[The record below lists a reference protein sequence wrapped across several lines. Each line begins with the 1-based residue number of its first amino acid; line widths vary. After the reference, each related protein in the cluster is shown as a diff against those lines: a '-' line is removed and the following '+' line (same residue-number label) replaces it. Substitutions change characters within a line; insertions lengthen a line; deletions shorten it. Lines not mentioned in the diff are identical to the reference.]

1 MGCLY
6 LPALQLVVAMQPT
19 LDHLGE
25 IGHTLLLRFTSTPMG
40 FRYLYNASYIDREMD
55 LWFHVCSIMVVTTH
69 ILISLQEKNIHYVV
83 DMEVFLAKAFE
94 ALPWDEDDELL

>member
-1 MGCLY
+1 M
-6 LPALQLVVAMQPT
+6 
-19 LDHLGE
+19 
-25 IGHTLLLRFTSTPMG
+25 STTMG

-55 LWFHVCSIMVVTTH
+55 LWFHVRPNMFATMY
-69 ILISLQEKNIHYVV
+69 ILITSQEKNIHYVV